1 MRKEKTVKE
10 LIEFGNVI
18 VAFLNEEEKLTK
30 LSACCK
36 KQLKIINESLNDY
49 FDKLDNLKRKLCSID
64 ENKNIIMTQDN
75 KYAFTRENSALLK
88 SQTKVLLKEIV
99 SVEIIIENEYLDTL
113 QDGFK
118 YEFYEFLNL
127 DLESEFKD
135 K

>member
-10 LIEFGNVI
+10 LVEFGNVI